1 MLQVPPGVQHR
12 SNSLAHLC
20 GVGKYGV
27 EHRRLLIAN
36 MASCLTLLVKNNN
49 NKNSTMNIMVI
60 QKEMSI
66 EAVITHNDQIAQ
78 CMRNVNYT
86 YYTRALDYKKKMPS
100 IIT

>member
-1 MLQVPPGVQHR
+1 
-12 SNSLAHLC
+12 
-20 GVGKYGV
+20 
-27 EHRRLLIAN
+27 
-36 MASCLTLLVKNNN
+36 
-49 NKNSTMNIMVI
+49 MNIMVI

-100 IIT
+100 IITWVLSS